1 MATAPAPISL
11 FAPTT
16 RALRISRAQ
25 TIEPDSAR
33 AAAEI
38 ASQLGAD
45 PDVVFCFVSPAYDL
59 AVLGAALASAFPE
72 VLVVGCTT
80 SGQVGSS
87 GYQSGG
93 ITAAALGGVVVK
105 SLLLEPLDQCVEDLD
120 EFIARS
126 SARLAALHGVPNTF
140 GFLLADG
147 LSMMEERLIAGL
159 HAAAGEVPIVGG
171 SAGDD
176 LAFNATHVLH
186 EGRFR
191 SNAAVLTLVS
201 CPTPFSVMNFAHHE
215 PSDFRMAITK
225 AIPDERLVLEIDGI
239 PAAEAYASLVGV
251 PVAELGPEVF
261 SKHPVTLRVND
272 AHYIRS
278 IQKVEPDGSIRF
290 YCAIEE
296 GLVLRLA
303 RPSRVIETLNESFDA
318 AHRELGGRPDV
329 VLGCDCI
336 LRRLELESMGMDD
349 EVGALLA
356 RRRVTGFSTYGE
368 QLNGVHVNQTFVG
381 VALRSNHG

>member
-1 MATAPAPISL
+1 MATAPAPISP
-11 FAPTT
+11 FASST
-16 RALRISRAQ
+16 RVLRVSRAQ
-25 TIEPDSAR
+25 TVEPDASS
-33 AAAEI
+33 AAAAL
-38 ASQLGAD
+38 ASRLGAEHD
-45 PDVVFCFVSPAYDL
+45 IVFCFVSPAYDL
-59 AVLGAALASAFPE
+59 DVLGPALADAFPGAN
-72 VLVVGCTT
+72 VVGCTT
-80 SGQVGSS
+80 SGQVGDA
-87 GYQSGG
+87 GYQAEG
-93 ITAAALGGVVVK
+93 ITAAALSGVICE
-105 SLLLEPLDQCVEDLD
+105 SLVIEPLDARVEDLD
-120 EFIARS
+120 GFIADCS
-126 SARLAALHGVPNTF
+126 SQLAALRGLPNTF

-159 HAAAGEVPIVGG
+159 YAAAGEVPIVGG

-176 LAFNATHVLH
+176 LAFEATFVLH
-186 EGRFR
+186 NGRFR
-191 SNAAVLTLVS
+191 SNAAVLALVS

-215 PSDFRMAITK
+215 PSALRMAITK
-225 AIPDERLVLEIDGI
+225 AVPEERLVLEIDGV
-239 PAAEAYASLVGV
+239 PAAERYAALLD
-251 PVAELGPEVF
+251 VAVDELGPEVF
-261 SKHPVTLRVND
+261 SKHPVMLRVNE

-278 IQKVEPDGSIRF
+278 IQKVEPDGGMRF

-303 RPSRVIETLNESFDA
+303 SPARVMQTLDESFDA

-336 LRRLELESMGMDD
+336 LRRLEFESMGMDD

-356 RRRVTGFSTYGE
+356 RQRVTGFSTYGE